1 MMENEDPR
9 RTGSDPQG
17 WRNSPPAGSAAKS
30 GREGPSAFLIALI
43 VVAVLAFIFI
53 IQNSRRVEVQFLF
66 FNHPSRLWLAL
77 LITFVLGAAC
87 GQLAM
92 TAWRRRKATKQAQGS

>member
-9 RTGSDPQG
+9 RAGPEGQAWHDA
-17 WRNSPPAGSAAKS
+17 PAAGTSAKS
-30 GREGPSAFLIALI
+30 GKQGPSALLIALI

-53 IQNSRRVEVQFLF
+53 IQNSRRVEVQFMF

-92 TAWRRRKATKQAQGS
+92 GAWRRRKAGSESQRP